1 MKKSVS
7 LARRLTIVLTSA
19 TAFFWLVAVGLGM
32 LVMFEELEEAF
43 DSALQQTAERLLPL
57 ALNDLSYHKSV
68 VELADEIALAPSPG
82 GAYLTY
88 QLKNAAG
95 IVLLHSQDETPEPF
109 PAPLVVGFFDTETH
123 KYYTAASADHAY
135 FIQLS
140 DPLAYRE
147 EAAIEGG
154 AALLL
159 PLVALLPLCMIAIR
173 FLIRRILAPID
184 DLRRQIGEKD
194 GGDMSP
200 VDETSLYRELHP
212 IARSVNLLLERLKSA
227 LEAEREFTGN
237 SAHELRTPIAGALA
251 QTQRLLIELQDGK
264 GKERAHQIERSLSH
278 LGHLAEKLLQLS
290 RAEAGIGGAA
300 RKIDL
305 VRIVEMVIEET
316 RRASKQEDR
325 IVVHNPDDVTI
336 ERAVD
341 ADAFAIIVRNLVEN
355 ALIHSPPGS
364 PIAIHIEKD
373 GVFRFV
379 NDSPIVATDLLTNR
393 FVRGKTTAA
402 GSGLGLSIVQRLVGA
417 IGALDLKSPAAGRK
431 DGFEAVLRL

>member
-7 LARRLTIVLTSA
+7 LARRLTTVLTLA
-19 TAFFWLVAVGLGM
+19 TAFFWLIAVALGVF
-32 LVMFEELEEAF
+32 VMFEELEEAF

-57 ALNDLSYHKSV
+57 ALNDLSYNKSA
-68 VELADEIALAPSPG
+68 ELADEIVLGPSLG

-88 QLKNAAG
+88 QLRNASGA
-95 IVLLHSQDETPEPF
+95 VLLHSQDESPEPF

-123 KYYTAASADHAY
+123 KYYTAASGDHAY

-173 FLIRRILAPID
+173 FLIRLILSPID

-194 GGDMSP
+194 GGDLSP
-200 VDETSLYRELHP
+200 VNESALYEELHP
-212 IARSVNLLLERLKSA
+212 IARSVNMLLERLKAA
-227 LEAEREFTGN
+227 LESEREFTSN

-251 QTQRLLIELQDGK
+251 QTQRLLIELPDDK
-264 GKERAHQIERSLSH
+264 GRKRAQQIERSLSH

-290 RAEAGIGGAA
+290 RAEAGIGVAS

-305 VRIVEMVIEET
+305 VRIVEMVIEEMG
-316 RRASKQEDR
+316 RASNQGGR
-325 IVVHNPDDVTI
+325 IVVRNPGDVTI
-336 ERAVD
+336 ERVVD
-341 ADAFAIIVRNLVEN
+341 ADAFAIIVRNLIEN
-355 ALIHSPPGS
+355 ALVHSPANS
-364 PIAIHIEKD
+364 PITIHVEKD

-379 NDSPIVATDLLTNR
+379 NDSPVVTTDSLTNR
-393 FVRGKTTAA
+393 FVRGKTAA
-402 GSGLGLSIVQRLVGA
+402 TGSGLGLSIVRRLIGS
-417 IGALDLKSPAAGRK
+417 IGALELKSPAAGRK
-431 DGFEAVLRL
+431 DGFEAILRL